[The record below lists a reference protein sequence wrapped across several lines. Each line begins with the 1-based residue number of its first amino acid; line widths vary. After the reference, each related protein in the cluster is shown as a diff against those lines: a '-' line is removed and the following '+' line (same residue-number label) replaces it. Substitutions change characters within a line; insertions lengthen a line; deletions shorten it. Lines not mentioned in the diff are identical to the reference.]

1 MGRIVEEGVEVS
13 GIDAVA
19 ESDTVAVAEAGVVLT
34 EEDDS
39 RANEGATSFIGGRRE
54 AMA

>member
-1 MGRIVEEGVEVS
+1 VGKVVEEGVEVS

-19 ESDTVAVAEAGVVLT
+19 DSDSVAVGVVLT
-34 EEDDS
+34 DEDDS
-39 RANEGATSFIGGRRE
+39 RADEGGTSFIGGRRV